1 MAEKKIPVG
10 ISNRHL
16 HLSQQDLETLFGKG
30 YELTKKKDL
39 VQPGQFACEETVKLV
54 GPKREIDGLR
64 IIGPVRP
71 QTQVEL
77 ALTDCISLG
86 IKAPVRESGNIAGS
100 AGAVIVGPQGQIEL
114 KEGVIVAAR
123 HIHMK
128 PYEAEE
134 FGVADGDIVKVKVEG
149 ERALI
154 FDNVILRVGDK
165 HKLDFHIDTDEANAA
180 GLKNGDT
187 VEIIKE

>member
-77 ALTDCISLG
+77 ALTDCIALG